1 MKRMI
6 NGYKAGEL
14 FSDILT
20 LPIKLAFALIKYAIK
35 IVIKKTKNHK
45 QKKQKDT

>member
-1 MKRMI
+1 MQGMVD
-6 NGYKAGEL
+6 GYKAGECTAFL
-14 FSDILT
+14 LT